1 MEAVREVR
9 RRIDGG
15 EPFSHVAE
23 QESDSETRHR
33 GGLLGAIS
41 PGQLAPALDRII
53 NSLDEGELSEPII
66 TKDGVH
72 LFLVTSV
79 VEGRELADA
88 ELRPLAMEEIA
99 REKREEALVRAMH
112 ELGVEEPTLP
122 SPEELQTMIRSGDPH
137 TVVFE
142 IEDRAY
148 DLVELQFLLQ
158 REQATRSADPPAF
171 LRDVARTEAL
181 RQAIELQ
188 NMVSDEEIERVSR
201 PAIMA
206 ERLSLH
212 ANLRTRAWLESNE
225 DRLRRAYESEPSRY
239 RTPLTLHI
247 VKLTIPLGPDPV
259 ESMHRIEQ
267 RIIDADVKDIEAIAT
282 EMGGSI
288 EDLGMADLAQLV
300 ARDPGVIVAVPY
312 ASGDLTPPHRTIEGL
327 IVYGLVERRDPEERP
342 FDQVR
347 QAVAET
353 LLREQGSEL
362 QDEFSTEVLEQVGFE
377 LFKERIRA
385 PTLFSALT

>member
-1 MEAVREVR
+1 
-9 RRIDGG
+9 
-15 EPFSHVAE
+15 
-23 QESDSETRHR
+23 
-33 GGLLGAIS
+33 
-41 PGQLAPALDRII
+41 
-53 NSLDEGELSEPII
+53 
-66 TKDGVH
+66 
-72 LFLVTSV
+72 
-79 VEGRELADA
+79 
-88 ELRPLAMEEIA
+88 
-99 REKREEALVRAMH
+99 
-112 ELGVEEPTLP
+112 
-122 SPEELQTMIRSGDPH
+122 
-137 TVVFE
+137 
-142 IEDRAY
+142 
-148 DLVELQFLLQ
+148 
-158 REQATRSADPPAF
+158 
-171 LRDVARTEAL
+171 
-181 RQAIELQ
+181 
-188 NMVSDEEIERVSR
+188 
-201 PAIMA
+201 
-206 ERLSLH
+206 
-212 ANLRTRAWLESNE
+212 
-225 DRLRRAYESEPSRY
+225 
-239 RTPLTLHI
+239 